1 MISCPGGLNA
11 YRLVRGL
18 EAYRL
23 TLIYADASCY
33 CNALLSSKIE
43 EVSQDCFVFDVV
55 NFENEDISQ
64 NSFVFDAVK
73 FKH

>member
-1 MISCPGGLNA
+1 MVRGFEAGSSTFVCINHFGSWRLRGLEAFCLISCPGGLNA

-33 CNALLSSKIE
+33 CNALLSSK
-43 EVSQDCFVFDVV
+43 
-55 NFENEDISQ
+55 N
-64 NSFVFDAVK
+64 
-73 FKH
+73 